1 MRLRSYDIHPDSGFP
16 GYPQAH
22 LFISTGQTEP
32 DIRNRMFRIQ
42 FRFTVQPLHKLYLVR
57 ILARIAPQD
66 GPDKPAPDDVP
77 L

>member
-1 MRLRSYDIHPDSGFP
+1 
-16 GYPQAH
+16 
-22 LFISTGQTEP
+22 
-32 DIRNRMFRIQ
+32 MFRIQ
-42 FRFTVQPLHKLYLVR
+42 FRFTVQPVHKLYLVR